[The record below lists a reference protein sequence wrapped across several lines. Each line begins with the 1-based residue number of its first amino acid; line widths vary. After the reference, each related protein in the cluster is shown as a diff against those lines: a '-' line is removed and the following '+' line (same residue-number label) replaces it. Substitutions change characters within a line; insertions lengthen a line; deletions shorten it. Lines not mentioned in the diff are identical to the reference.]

1 MYQVHLIISY
11 KKDII
16 MFMSK
21 ITRKDERYEEI
32 GTVDCSQLCALS
44 GILDD
49 ISMSGCKVHFPIPVE
64 YDPES
69 EYTLILRISRKTES
83 AAMEMICK
91 PIWINILENKSFMGF
106 SFLRSPDTPELS
118 SLIEESNK

>member
-1 MYQVHLIISY
+1 
-11 KKDII
+11 
-16 MFMSK
+16 
-21 ITRKDERYEEI
+21 
-32 GTVDCSQLCALS
+32 
-44 GILDD
+44 
-49 ISMSGCKVHFPIPVE
+49 MSGCKVHFPIPVE

-91 PIWINILENKSFMGF
+91 PIWINIIENKSYLGF

-118 SLIEESNK
+118 SLIEELKRQTETFDMKIKNMLINSSVDFI